1 MSFDDHAQ
9 FPTDLPAAMQAGLAL
24 LPKSQPIILLT
35 RHSIREL
42 VDDQGFSGYQ
52 LPLTE
57 QGRQLAVA
65 WGEHFCTWTK
75 RQFHACVSSP
85 ISRCVDTAVLM
96 LEGSKRLNNFQPL
109 QPTIIKSKLL
119 VEPGSFV
126 QDGETLTPLFMQY
139 GALAFI
145 NFFLGQQVSGMK
157 HPKQGVLDILSLLY
171 QHLPD
176 RENSVLLAV
185 SHDTIL
191 AVFLAIMHDEKT
203 VSLDDWPEMMEGIFL
218 WFDGDCFEESQVHW
232 VWRGVARSRPISS
245 FIVQS
250 D

>member
-1 MSFDDHAQ
+1 MPFDDHAQ
-9 FPTDLPAAMQAGLAL
+9 FPADLPPAMQAGLAL

-42 VDDQGFSGYQ
+42 VDDQGFAGYK

-57 QGRQLAVA
+57 QGRRLASA
-65 WGEHFCTWTK
+65 WGEHFCVWTQ
-75 RQFHACVSSP
+75 RQFQACLSSP
-85 ISRCVDTAVLM
+85 ITRCVDTAILM
-96 LEGSKRLNNFQPL
+96 LEGSALREDFQPQ
-109 QPTIIKSKLL
+109 QPAIVKSKLL

-126 QDGETLTPLFMQY
+126 QDGESLTPLFMQY

-145 NFFLGQQVSGMK
+145 NYFLGQHIAGMK
-157 HPKQGVLDILSLLY
+157 HPIQGVLDILSLLY
-171 QHLPD
+171 EHLPD
-176 RENSVLLAV
+176 HDNSVLLAV

-191 AVFLAIMHDEKT
+191 AVFLAIMHDEKV

-218 WFDGDCFEESQVHW
+218 WFDGDRFEESRVHW
-232 VWRGVARSRPISS
+232 VWRGVAHSRLISS
-245 FIVQS
+245 FVMQC